1 MPNADDS
8 HRTGSACS
16 ECRRFNVRVRTT
28 GTQPT
33 DSHPVTQPSTSGP
46 DAMLP
51 AAATPWVLPLPG
63 LPPQFTVTMQGAVY
77 DSSSPFA
84 LSITNALILRVP

>member
-1 MPNADDS
+1 MMPGNPLLLTVSNSLFADP
-8 HRTGSACS
+8 GAI
-16 ECRRFNVRVRTT
+16 
-28 GTQPT
+28 
-33 DSHPVTQPSTSGP
+33 
-46 DAMLP
+46 LP